1 MPHWFITTTAAN
13 CSLWCH
19 STFPFEC
26 KCAVA
31 TSIPY
36 IWQPRPG
43 LSHILLGTLSEPSS
57 VGRSTPCQSSKP
69 GRVHHTGNSTF
80 TLSDFPTF
88 RLSDFPIFRPIAVN
102 YRTIFFFRDR
112 CEQRGLYCM
121 AVAFLPTTS
130 TSLLALY
137 AVLTAFHSLGALP
150 HLAHSRSTLNLR
162 SLISPDPAMAAL
174 PAVLWS

>member
-1 MPHWFITTTAAN
+1 VRCRYFNTVYLAATAR
-13 CSLWCH
+13 
-19 STFPFEC
+19 
-26 KCAVA
+26 AVA
-31 TSIPY
+31 YFARYPERTLFRWTLNPLPIIKTWSCSPY
-36 IWQPRPG
+36 RKQ
-43 LSHILLGTLSEPSS
+43 H
-57 VGRSTPCQSSKP
+57 V
-69 GRVHHTGNSTF
+69 
-80 TLSDFPTF
+80 
-88 RLSDFPIFRPIAVN
+88 DFPIFRPIAVN

>member
-1 MPHWFITTTAAN
+1 VRCRYVNTGYLAATAR
-13 CSLWCH
+13 
-19 STFPFEC
+19 
-26 KCAVA
+26 AVA
-31 TSIPY
+31 YFARYPERTLFRWALNTLPIIKTWSRSPY
-36 IWQPRPG
+36 RKQ
-43 LSHILLGTLSEPSS
+43 H
-57 VGRSTPCQSSKP
+57 
-69 GRVHHTGNSTF
+69 VHSF
-80 TLSDFPTF
+80 RLSDFPTF
-88 RLSDFPIFRPIAVN
+88 RPIAVN
-102 YRTIFFFRDR
+102 GRTIFFFRHR